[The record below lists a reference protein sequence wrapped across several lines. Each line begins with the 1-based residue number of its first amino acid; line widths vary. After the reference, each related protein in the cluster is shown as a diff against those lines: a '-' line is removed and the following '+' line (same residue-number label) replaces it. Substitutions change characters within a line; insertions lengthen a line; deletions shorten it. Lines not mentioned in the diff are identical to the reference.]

1 MFFEV
6 VITINGYF
14 CVTFYINDM
23 INVLDMEG
31 PIEKGLMQR
40 EKERERYNQIAC
52 LSEKNDFF
60 MIQDGRIDKK
70 SDGYVQGY
78 KGKKEADSR
87 MKK

>member
-1 MFFEV
+1 
-6 VITINGYF
+6 
-14 CVTFYINDM
+14 
-23 INVLDMEG
+23 MEG
-31 PIEKGLMQR
+31 PNEKGLMQR
-40 EKERERYNQIAC
+40 EKERERYDQIAC
-52 LSEKNDFF
+52 LSGKIIQNDFL